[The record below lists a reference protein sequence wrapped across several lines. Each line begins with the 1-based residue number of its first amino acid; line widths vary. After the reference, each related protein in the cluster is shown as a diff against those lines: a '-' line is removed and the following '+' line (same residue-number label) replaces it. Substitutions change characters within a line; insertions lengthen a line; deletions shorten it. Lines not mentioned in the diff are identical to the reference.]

1 MPGSPRLP
9 RSPRAEALGS
19 SSSGSSSGG
28 GGAGSAR
35 RRPTSTSLAGVL
47 LEAAAGSPVR
57 GAVTGAS
64 AGAPAGA
71 ALAGS
76 DPRLHASADHGA
88 ALAGSVAS
96 DLTKFQDASFL
107 HSVLG
112 SLPGVGAVGGVGDV
126 SDLDEVL
133 AQAPSPPMAAPAPT
147 MAPSRNL
154 FSFHR
159 SGSSGVEAAGEHA
172 VSLAPRSFFE
182 RAPTGS
188 MGMAPTMAP
197 TGSMGMPIHPSAA
210 SGAVSGAGSGS
221 SAASG
226 AGPSAGA
233 HHDAPGALPL
243 PAAPPKL
250 SSSWT
255 LPKPQLK
262 LRTTVATH
270 FSGPCVVPQTPTAW
284 RGSKT
289 SELGTLFWQGVQ
301 QTLDKDEQWAAV
313 RRMVL
318 GAC

>member
-1 MPGSPRLP
+1 
-9 RSPRAEALGS
+9 
-19 SSSGSSSGG
+19 
-28 GGAGSAR
+28 
-35 RRPTSTSLAGVL
+35 
-47 LEAAAGSPVR
+47 
-57 GAVTGAS
+57 
-64 AGAPAGA
+64 
-71 ALAGS
+71 
-76 DPRLHASADHGA
+76 
-88 ALAGSVAS
+88 
-96 DLTKFQDASFL
+96 
-107 HSVLG
+107 
-112 SLPGVGAVGGVGDV
+112 
-126 SDLDEVL
+126 
-133 AQAPSPPMAAPAPT
+133 
-147 MAPSRNL
+147 
-154 FSFHR
+154 
-159 SGSSGVEAAGEHA
+159 

-197 TGSMGMPIHPSAA
+197 TGSMGMAPTMAPTGSLGMPIHPSAA

-289 SELGTLFWQGVQ
+289 AELGTLFWQGVQ

>member
-1 MPGSPRLP
+1 M
-9 RSPRAEALGS
+9 
-19 SSSGSSSGG
+19 
-28 GGAGSAR
+28 
-35 RRPTSTSLAGVL
+35 L

-88 ALAGSVAS
+88 ALAGSAAS

-233 HHDAPGALPL
+233 HHDAPSALPL

-255 LPKPQLK
+255 LPKPQLNARV
-262 LRTTVATH
+262 RTEKKIFQSQSKRV
-270 FSGPCVVPQTPTAW
+270 
-284 RGSKT
+284 RGT
-289 SELGTLFWQGVQ
+289 SENEKPSCSPRLQAIPVQILLRDRYRPLAKHGLGVG
-301 QTLDKDEQWAAV
+301 
-313 RRMVL
+313 RL
-318 GAC
+318 GNTPESGLTF

>member
-1 MPGSPRLP
+1 M
-9 RSPRAEALGS
+9 
-19 SSSGSSSGG
+19 
-28 GGAGSAR
+28 
-35 RRPTSTSLAGVL
+35 
-47 LEAAAGSPVR
+47 R

-88 ALAGSVAS
+88 ALAGSAAS

-126 SDLDEVL
+126 SDLDEAL
-133 AQAPSPPMAAPAPT
+133 AQVPTMALAQVPSPPMAAPAPT

-197 TGSMGMPIHPSAA
+197 TGSMGMAPTMAPTGSMGMPIHPSAA

-226 AGPSAGA
+226 AGPAAGV

-289 SELGTLFWQGVQ
+289 AELGTLFWQGVQ

>member
-1 MPGSPRLP
+1 
-9 RSPRAEALGS
+9 
-19 SSSGSSSGG
+19 
-28 GGAGSAR
+28 
-35 RRPTSTSLAGVL
+35 
-47 LEAAAGSPVR
+47 
-57 GAVTGAS
+57 
-64 AGAPAGA
+64 
-71 ALAGS
+71 
-76 DPRLHASADHGA
+76 
-88 ALAGSVAS
+88 
-96 DLTKFQDASFL
+96 
-107 HSVLG
+107 
-112 SLPGVGAVGGVGDV
+112 V

-133 AQAPSPPMAAPAPT
+133 AQVPTMALAQVPSPPMAAPAPT

-226 AGPSAGA
+226 AGPAAGA

>member
-1 MPGSPRLP
+1 
-9 RSPRAEALGS
+9 
-19 SSSGSSSGG
+19 
-28 GGAGSAR
+28 
-35 RRPTSTSLAGVL
+35 VL

-71 ALAGS
+71 ALASALAGS

-88 ALAGSVAS
+88 ALAGSAAS
-96 DLTKFQDASFL
+96 DLTQFQDASFL

-112 SLPGVGAVGGVGDV
+112 SLPGVGAMGGVGDV

-133 AQAPSPPMAAPAPT
+133 AKVPSPPMAAPAPT

>member
-1 MPGSPRLP
+1 M
-9 RSPRAEALGS
+9 
-19 SSSGSSSGG
+19 
-28 GGAGSAR
+28 
-35 RRPTSTSLAGVL
+35 
-47 LEAAAGSPVR
+47 R

-88 ALAGSVAS
+88 ALAGSAAS
-96 DLTKFQDASFL
+96 DLTKFEDASFL
-107 HSVLG
+107 QSVLG
-112 SLPGVGAVGGVGDV
+112 SLPGVGAMGGVGDV
-126 SDLDEVL
+126 SDLDEAL
-133 AQAPSPPMAAPAPT
+133 AQVPSPPMAAPAPT
-147 MAPSRNL
+147 LAPSRNL

-197 TGSMGMPIHPSAA
+197 TGSMGLAPTMAPTGSMGMAPTMAPTGSMGMPIHPSAA
-210 SGAVSGAGSGS
+210 LGAVSGAGSGS

-226 AGPSAGA
+226 AGPSAGV

-243 PAAPPKL
+243 PAVPPKL

-289 SELGTLFWQGVQ
+289 AELGTLFWQGVQ

>member
-88 ALAGSVAS
+88 ALAGSAAS

-112 SLPGVGAVGGVGDV
+112 SLPGVGAMGGVGDV
-126 SDLDEVL
+126 SDLDEAL
-133 AQAPSPPMAAPAPT
+133 AQVPSPPMAAPAPT

-289 SELGTLFWQGVQ
+289 AELGTLFWQGVQ

>member
-1 MPGSPRLP
+1 
-9 RSPRAEALGS
+9 
-19 SSSGSSSGG
+19 
-28 GGAGSAR
+28 
-35 RRPTSTSLAGVL
+35 VL

-57 GAVTGAS
+57 GAVTGAP

-88 ALAGSVAS
+88 ALAGSAAS
-96 DLTKFQDASFL
+96 DLTMFQDASFL

-112 SLPGVGAVGGVGDV
+112 SLPGVDAMVGVGDV
-126 SDLDEVL
+126 SDLDEAL
-133 AQAPSPPMAAPAPT
+133 ARDPSPPMAAPVPT

-159 SGSSGVEAAGEHA
+159 SGSSGVEAAASLGEHA

-197 TGSMGMPIHPSAA
+197 TGSFGMAPTVAPTMAPTGSVGMPTQPSAA
-210 SGAVSGAGSGS
+210 SGAASGAGSGS

-233 HHDAPGALPL
+233 ASGAPGALPL